1 MTVYTPLA
9 QLREPESLV
18 TVALRTR
25 QDPLALASS
34 VRPEVRALSA
44 DLVVDYVRTIDQQIG
59 ATLVRERLLAM
70 LSSAFGVLA
79 LLLSC
84 IGLYGVVSY
93 DVARRV
99 RDLGIRLALG
109 APRRDVIRQVIAGAL
124 TVSSIGMLSG
134 IVAALAATRLL
145 SSLLF
150 GITARDPLTI
160 SLAASL
166 LMITTLLASYLPAR
180 RAASLDP
187 VAVLRAE

>member
-1 MTVYTPLA
+1 MNI
-9 QLREPESLV
+9 
-18 TVALRTR
+18 
-25 QDPLALASS
+25 
-34 VRPEVRALSA
+34 RAL
-44 DLVVDYVRTIDQQIG
+44 
-59 ATLVRERLLAM
+59 
-70 LSSAFGVLA
+70 VLA